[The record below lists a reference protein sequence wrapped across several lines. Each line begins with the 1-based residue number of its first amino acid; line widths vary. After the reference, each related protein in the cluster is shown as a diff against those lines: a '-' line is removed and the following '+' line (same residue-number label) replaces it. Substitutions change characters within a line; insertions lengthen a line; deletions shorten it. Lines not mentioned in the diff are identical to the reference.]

1 MIVRILA
8 EGQYRLDESH
18 HAKLD
23 ELDDLVVA
31 RVEAGDEPGYTTT
44 FSELLSFVRDNGA
57 ALGPDDLE
65 GSDFMLPP
73 ADLSFTEAGNEFT
86 GEGLIPD
93 PPAA

>member
-1 MIVRILA
+1 MIVRIMS
-8 EGQYRLDESH
+8 EGQYRLDESD

-31 RVEAGDEPGYTTT
+31 RVDAGDEAGYATA
-44 FSELLSFVRDNGA
+44 FSELLSFVRENGEA
-57 ALGPDDLE
+57 FGPDDLE

-73 ADLSFTEAGNEFT
+73 ADLSFEEAGNEFT

-93 PPAA
+93 PPD

>member
-1 MIVRILA
+1 MIVRVLA
-8 EGQYRLDESH
+8 EGQYRLDDSH

-31 RVEAGDEPGYTTT
+31 RVDAGDEPGYTAA
-44 FSELLSFVRDNGA
+44 FSELLSFVRDTGSP
-57 ALGPDDLE
+57 LGEDELT

-73 ADLSFTEAGNEFT
+73 ADLSFEEAGQEFT

-93 PPAA
+93 PPD